1 MNDYSRLRFADLAL
15 ARRLEMTDALAAVEF
30 ARSWAV
36 VNSFTGDPF
45 VSVAGGHG
53 GFGGIDSPLTQAF
66 GLGLEGAVT
75 EDDLFKLE
83 QFYSSH
89 GAPVNIE
96 TCPLADMSLLTL
108 LNARGY
114 HPIEYSNVLARELT
128 NADVSAYPDSA
139 SEVRVRC
146 PTDNELET
154 YSLVVITSF
163 VEGAEVSPS
172 LSNVFIS
179 CFQAK
184 GTHFF
189 LAEIDGTA
197 VGGGMMSIHQGVAS
211 FGGAGT
217 LPAFRNRGVQKALLL
232 ARLAKAAKE
241 GCDVAMVATLPG
253 SGSQRNV
260 ERQGFRVVYT
270 RTKFMREL
278 AESQTTE

>member
-1 MNDYSRLRFADLAL
+1 MNDDSPLRFADLAL

-36 VNSFTGDPF
+36 FNSFTGDSF
-45 VSVAGGHG
+45 VSAAGGHG
-53 GFGGIDSPLTQAF
+53 GFGGVDSPLTQAF
-66 GLGLEGAVT
+66 GLGLNGPVT
-75 EDDLFKLE
+75 EEDLSKME
-83 QFYSSH
+83 EFYSGH

-96 TCPLADMSLLTL
+96 TCPLADVSLLTL

-114 HPIEYSNVLARELT
+114 HPIEYSNVLVREVT
-128 NADVSAYPDSA
+128 EADLSAYPDSE
-139 SEVRVRC
+139 SEIRVRS
-146 PTDNELET
+146 PREDEVET
-154 YSLVVITSF
+154 YSSVVIKSF
-163 VEGAEVSPS
+163 VEDVEISPS
-172 LSNVFIS
+172 LFNVFVS
-179 CFQAK
+179 CFQAR

-189 LAEIDGTA
+189 LAEIDGST

-217 LPAFRNRGVQKALLL
+217 LRSSRNRGVQKALLL

-241 GCDVAMVATLPG
+241 GCDLAMVATMPG

-260 ERQGFRVVYT
+260 ERQGFRVAYT

-278 AESQTTE
+278 AQSVE